1 MTVSMMLLSLVVIM
15 PTIPAL
21 AYLVYKYDV

>member
-1 MTVSMMLLSLVVIM
+1 MTVSLMLLSLVVIM

-21 AYLVYKYDV
+21 AFLVYKYDL